1 MKPLLY
7 VLIGAGLAVAIVKLL
22 TRKKSQE
29 NKRLQERQRVVSGAN
44 VTNDI
49 TGVKKGGVLKLPPF
63 GTSKLPIET
72 YVVTRHRYDDG
83 GAPWFEL
90 VCQHGRRELLVEYF
104 YTGSRLVITGGFEDE
119 NPSLTDLG
127 LTEAD
132 LVRFDE
138 DEKGSFTWDGTTWL
152 YEESGEVNYY
162 ADARGNG
169 EAYYGWT
176 FVSEDGHRNLSVEKW
191 EGERGFPV
199 YHLWKIDERQVEVF
213 DAGDGR

>member
-1 MKPLLY
+1 MSPILY
-7 VLIGAGLAVAIVKLL
+7 ILIGAGAAVGIAWLL

-29 NKRLQERQRVVSGAN
+29 QRRLQERQRVVSGAN

-63 GTSKLPIET
+63 GTSKVPIET

-104 YTGSRLVITGGFEDE
+104 REGSKLVITGGFEDE
-119 NPSLTDLG
+119 NPTLQALDLS
-127 LTEAD
+127 EED
-132 LVRFDE
+132 LIHVDDE
-138 DEKGSFTWDGTTWL
+138 EEGTFQWDGVTWH

-162 ADARGNG
+162 EGDRGQA
-169 EAYYGWT
+169 ETYYGWT
-176 FVSEDGHRNLSVEKW
+176 FESEDGTRHLSIEKW
-191 EGERGFPV
+191 AGERTFHV